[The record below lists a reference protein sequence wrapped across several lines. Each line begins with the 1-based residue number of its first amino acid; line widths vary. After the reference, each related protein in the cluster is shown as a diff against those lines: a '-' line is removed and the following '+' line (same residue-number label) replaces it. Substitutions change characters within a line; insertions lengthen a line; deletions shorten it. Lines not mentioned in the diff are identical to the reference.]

1 MRIGVTRPSMGS
13 LSQPDNLIKAAR
25 EAERLGYDT
34 LWVADRLLYRVQPRT
49 KYPVTP
55 DGSLPNFYK
64 RVLDPVEPRT
74 RAASVSVP
82 AFSTFLFTIP
92 SLSHAG

>member
-13 LSQPDNLIKAAR
+13 LSQPDNLIKAAS

-49 KYPVTP
+49 NI
-55 DGSLPNFYK
+55 GSRPTAHC
-64 RVLDPVEPRT
+64 RT
-74 RAASVSVP
+74 STS
-82 AFSTFLFTIP
+82 AFWIP
-92 SLSHAG
+92 SRR